1 MAVLFAVSIQGCQK
15 VSVPRVNSKFGNVDE
30 ICTNFVM
37 HYLDTDGKTFAS
49 SQAQLKQD
57 SSPGLIQTMKKSG
70 VLAKDDKAMKAK
82 LTQLAKRK
90 GKETVVVQKV
100 EEGEVS
106 PNGLIQA
113 KVTGEIQKGSAAT
126 PFAYVLGLGIRKDN
140 NKLAVVT
147 ITKQ

>member
-1 MAVLFAVSIQGCQK
+1 
-15 VSVPRVNSKFGNVDE
+15 
-30 ICTNFVM
+30 
-37 HYLDTDGKTFAS
+37 
-49 SQAQLKQD
+49 
-57 SSPGLIQTMKKSG
+57 MKKSG